1 MLSLCCEACK
11 KVIFHVPSELEAD
24 TLVGRGERNYEIP
37 SLTTQHCTF
46 AGDAVNN
53 GGDFIFNGMNG

>member
-24 TLVGRGERNYEIP
+24 KLVGRGERNYEIP
-37 SLTTQHCTF
+37 SLKHSIAPLLEMLLTVEETLF
-46 AGDAVNN
+46 L
-53 GGDFIFNGMNG
+53 ME